1 LGSGDRN
8 VPTIFF
14 RKENKM
20 TRKHFIALAKVC
32 IKNKLDDASVH
43 DIALVC
49 KNFNKNFSY
58 IKFLDYVKEKGK
70 ENV

>member
-1 LGSGDRN
+1 
-8 VPTIFF
+8 
-14 RKENKM
+14 M